1 MSVEEEVR
9 AFQAEVLE
17 RMGFDLRIEVE
28 STDENILVEMS
39 GPDRDDLLQE
49 KAELLET
56 FQYLLNRVFATR
68 LSGQRIVTDCDGFR
82 MRKEEEL
89 RQIAQRV
96 SQRVKLTGTQE
107 VLGLMNPHERR
118 IVHMAVAEEEG
129 VTTESDGEGF
139 MKRITILPLS
149 RT

>member
-1 MSVEEEVR
+1 MSIEREVR
-9 AFQAEVLE
+9 AFQVEVLE
-17 RMGFDLRIEVE
+17 RMGFELSVEVQ
-28 STDENILVEMS
+28 STEENILVEMS
-39 GPDRDDLLQE
+39 GPDRDEVLQE

-68 LSGQRIVTDCDGFR
+68 LSGRRIVADCDGFR

-96 SQRVKLTGTQE
+96 SERVKLTGTKE

-139 MKRITILPLS
+139 MKRIAILPQG
-149 RT
+149 

>member
-1 MSVEEEVR
+1 MSIEEEVQ

-17 RMGFDLRIEVE
+17 RMGLDLGVEVE
-28 STDENILVEMS
+28 STDENILVEIS

-56 FQYLLNRVFATR
+56 FQYLLNRVFGAR
-68 LSGQRIVTDCDGFR
+68 LSGRRIITDCDGFR
-82 MRKEEEL
+82 TRKEEEL
-89 RQIAQRV
+89 QQIAQRV

-139 MKRITILPLS
+139 MKRITILPQG
-149 RT
+149 